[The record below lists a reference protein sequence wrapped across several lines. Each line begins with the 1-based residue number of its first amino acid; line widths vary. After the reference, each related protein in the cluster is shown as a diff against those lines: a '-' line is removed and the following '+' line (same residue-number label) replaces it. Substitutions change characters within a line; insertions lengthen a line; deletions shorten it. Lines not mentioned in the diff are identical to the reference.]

1 MLPQKSNIVIG
12 LRSLSLALLLVLA
25 AMLPV
30 QAQAK
35 APERLLLNVTTDSL
49 ERGAMA
55 LAFAQAALRER
66 DAEVVVYLNVD
77 GVRLANETAARR
89 TFGDNQSLQQM
100 LRDFM
105 KYGGRVLACKLC
117 LERVAGLN
125 DSNLLKGI
133 EVVEPHIV
141 MTLLFRPNVAVLT
154 Y

>member
-1 MLPQKSNIVIG
+1 
-12 LRSLSLALLLVLA
+12 
-25 AMLPV
+25 
-30 QAQAK
+30 
-35 APERLLLNVTTDSL
+35 
-49 ERGAMA
+49 MA

-125 DSNLLKGI
+125 DSKLLKGI
-133 EVVEPHIV
+133 EVVEPQAV